1 MNITMKIIEELTEAR
16 NDYGN
21 RVDPSGSF
29 LRGGFWKPSKPE
41 AEALALYDWQPDVE
55 DPYFYLNACRTFRHV
70 RALAVVN
77 PRHFMDCY
85 KAAIKR
91 PSRDY
96 NHGLLSQVADFM
108 ASDTSLDML
117 YEVIRELRSLG
128 LIDLDTED
136 LYEAKLDRY
145 RLEREYDEDCRRSA
159 AREYQFHVIND
170 RDATANPYIR
180 LGV

>member
-1 MNITMKIIEELTEAR
+1 MNITMKMIEELFEAR

-41 AEALALYDWQPDVE
+41 TEALALYDWRPDT
-55 DPYFYLNACRTFRHV
+55 DPHFYLKACRTFRHV

-77 PRHFMDCY
+77 PQYFMDCY
-85 KAAIKR
+85 KAAINR

-96 NHGLLSQVADFM
+96 NRGLLSQVADFLS
-108 ASDTSLDML
+108 SDTSLDML
-117 YEVIRELRSLG
+117 YDVIRELQSLG
-128 LIDLDTED
+128 LIDLDAED

-159 AREYQFHVIND
+159 GREYQFHAIND
-170 RDATANPYIR
+170 RDSAANPYIR